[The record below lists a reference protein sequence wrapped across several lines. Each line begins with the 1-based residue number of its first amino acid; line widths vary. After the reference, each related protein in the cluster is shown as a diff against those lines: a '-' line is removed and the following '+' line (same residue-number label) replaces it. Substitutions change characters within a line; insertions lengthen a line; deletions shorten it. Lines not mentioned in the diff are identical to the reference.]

1 MTTAWTPRRATL
13 DDVPAVLALWRDADA
28 EVTETDDARAVEA
41 LLDRDPEALL
51 VASDDDDR
59 LVGSIVA
66 GWDGWRGQLSR
77 LAVHPE
83 ARRRGLGTALVR
95 AAEEHLRG
103 LGARRIAA
111 IVVDDHDMALTFW
124 AAAGYDL
131 APHVR
136 FTKTLQ

>member
-1 MTTAWTPRRATL
+1 VTTAWSIRAATL
-13 DDVPAVLALWRDADA
+13 DDVPAVLALWREADA
-28 EVTETDDARAVEA
+28 EVTETDDASAVEA
-41 LLDRDPEALL
+41 LLSRDPEALL
-51 VASDDDDR
+51 VATDDHR
-59 LVGSIVA
+59 IVGSVVA

-77 LAVHPE
+77 LAVHPG

-111 IVVDDHDMALTFW
+111 IVVDDHDMALVFW

>member
-1 MTTAWTPRRATL
+1 VTLGWTIRAASL
-13 DDVPAVLALWRDADA
+13 DDVSAVLALWRDADA
-28 EVTETDDARAVEA
+28 EVTETDDAPAVEA
-41 LLDRDPEALL
+41 LIACDPEALL
-51 VASDDDDR
+51 VATDGGR

-77 LAVHPE
+77 LAVHPD

-95 AAEEHLRG
+95 AAEDRLRG

-111 IVVDDHDMALTFW
+111 IVVDNHETALAFW
-124 AAAGYDL
+124 AAVGYDL

>member
-1 MTTAWTPRRATL
+1 MAWSIRAATRA
-13 DDVPAVLALWRDADA
+13 DVPAVLALWRDADA

-41 LLDRDPEALL
+41 LLVRDPQALL
-51 VASDDDDR
+51 VATDDGR
-59 LVGSIVA
+59 LAGSIVA

-77 LAVHPE
+77 LAVRPDL
-83 ARRRGLGTALVR
+83 RRHGLGTALVR
-95 AAEEHLRG
+95 AAEDRLRA

-111 IVVDDHDMALTFW
+111 IVVDDHDPALAFW
-124 AAAGYDL
+124 AAVGYDL

>member
-1 MTTAWTPRRATL
+1 VTWTIRAATR

-28 EVTETDDARAVEA
+28 EVTETDDAPAIEA
-41 LLDRDPEALL
+41 LLARDPEALL
-51 VASDDDDR
+51 VATEGGR
-59 LVGSIVA
+59 LAGSIVA

-83 ARRRGLGTALVR
+83 ERRRGLGTALVG
-95 AAEEHLRG
+95 AAEDRLRR

-111 IVVDDHDMALTFW
+111 IVVDDHDAARAFW

>member
-1 MTTAWTPRRATL
+1 MTTAWAIRAATPGE
-13 DDVPAVLALWRDADA
+13 VPAVLVLWRDADA
-28 EVTETDDARAVEA
+28 EVTETDDARALEA
-41 LLDRDPEALL
+41 VLARDPEALL
-51 VASDDDDR
+51 VATDGDR

-77 LAVHPE
+77 LAVHP
-83 ARRRGLGTALVR
+83 ASRRRGLGTALVR
-95 AAEEHLRG
+95 TAEEHLRG
-103 LGARRIAA
+103 LGARRISA
-111 IVVDDHDMALTFW
+111 IVVDDHDTALAFW

>member
-1 MTTAWTPRRATL
+1 VTWTIRHATSA
-13 DDVPAVLALWRDADA
+13 DVPGVLGLWSDADA
-28 EVTETDDARAVEA
+28 EVTETDDAPA
-41 LLDRDPEALL
+41 LEVLLARDPGALL
-51 VASDDDDR
+51 VGTDGER

-77 LAVHPE
+77 LAVHPD

-95 AAEEHLRG
+95 AAEDRLRG

-111 IVVDDHDMALTFW
+111 IVVDDHETALAFW
-124 AAAGYDL
+124 AAVGYDL